1 MKMKEAQGL
10 YNPNSP
16 LQAMNQAQT
25 RYTKHL
31 AQAMGATKHAV
42 TNHIFQN
49 QPTGFNPNTHEAWSI
64 PLSQLVNL
72 WQAKHGDK
80 WVDVSDLDDDFWPEA
95 SARLHTSHKFETLD
109 RDNTPWARLKEDA

>member
-1 MKMKEAQGL
+1 
-10 YNPNSP
+10 
-16 LQAMNQAQT
+16 MNQAQISK
-25 RYTKHL
+25 RYTNHL
-31 AQAMGATKHAV
+31 AQAMGAVKQGIT
-42 TNHIFQN
+42 TSIFQS

-95 SARLHTSHKFETLD
+95 SARLHINNKMEAYD